1 MPARWPFQASQCGTA
16 LGSIKTSQSWS
27 DHAAGRKASVPS
39 ASQQQDDTL
48 LHQAQMIS
56 FSVEEDIKVVL
67 FSKGA
72 VRKKVVWL
80 LVPQQ
85 IVL

>member
-1 MPARWPFQASQCGTA
+1 M
-16 LGSIKTSQSWS
+16 
-27 DHAAGRKASVPS
+27 PS

-67 FSKGA
+67 FSMGA